1 MVAPKELPLAT
12 HSTALAAIPG
22 PSLPTLLHID
32 SSPMLETSVTRRL
45 TVHFVRR
52 WRELFPGG
60 TVIRRDLGAEPP
72 PHPDS
77 LTLESASLPA
87 ASRTPCQQAAAALAD
102 VLLEELEIADVVL
115 IGAPMYNFS
124 VPSGLKAWFDLV
136 SRPGRTF
143 CYGPNG
149 HEGLLRDK
157 MIVAV
162 TGRGGFY
169 QLGTAG
175 GGNEDLQESLIR
187 QFFGFMGLEDVR
199 FIHAEG
205 QGIDAKTALTHEQQ
219 ARAAIDRLVDS
230 GLAGGSIPGVVSAAT

>member
-1 MVAPKELPLAT
+1 LASK
-12 HSTALAAIPG
+12 STALAAISGP
-22 PSLPTLLHID
+22 PSLPNLLHID
-32 SSPMLETSVTRRL
+32 SSPMLDNSVTRRL

-52 WRELFPGG
+52 WREHFAAG
-60 TVIRRDLGAEPP
+60 TVIRRDLGAAPP
-72 PHPDS
+72 PHPDA

-87 ASRTPCQQAAAALAD
+87 ASRTPRQQAAAALAD
-102 VLLEELEIADVVL
+102 VLLEELEAADVVL

-143 CYGPNG
+143 RYGPDG

-157 MIVAV
+157 TIVAV

-169 QLGTAG
+169 QLGGAG
-175 GGNEDLQESLIR
+175 TGAEDLQESLIR

-199 FIHAEG
+199 FVHAEG
-205 QGIDAKTALTHEQQ
+205 QGIDARTALTHEQQ
-219 ARAAIDRLVDS
+219 ARAAIDRMVDS
-230 GLAGGSIPGVVSAAT
+230 SLAGSFSPGVVLAAN